1 MRTARPN
8 LAASEELSSRGQV
21 RTSKSSAASKTR
33 KVKRQILL
41 FLALIILVAHAAWLQ
56 PLGYSA
62 KAAEAVKRII
72 LRR

>member
-1 MRTARPN
+1 MRTAKPN
-8 LAASEELSSRGQV
+8 PAASEELSNRRGV
-21 RTSKSSAASKTR
+21 RTSKSPTASKTR

-41 FLALIILVAHAAWLQ
+41 LLGLIILVAHAAWLQ

-62 KAAEAVKRII
+62 KAAEAAKRII